1 MFISEAHTRVITL
14 RTVAGLEVEV
24 MPYGATIKSIKI
36 KGQEVCLTYPRV
48 EQYLDNPFY
57 VGSTIGRYAN
67 RIANGRFTLHNQDYC
82 LTKGNQQHALHGGVG
97 GFSHQLWDC
106 NEFSET
112 YCLLTLTSADGDA
125 GFPGNLQV
133 KLKIAVTEL
142 SVTLEFTAISDQDTI
157 INLTNHSYFNFNKDK
172 SSLNAHWLTIA
183 ADAYLPI
190 SSSGI
195 PLGHPHAVVD
205 TDFDFSQPKELTRC
219 FDSVDPQ
226 FLTAGGYDHF
236 YIFAAKRDLKQAVA
250 QLVSTESGL
259 GVRLFTT
266 QPGLQFYS
274 GNFLDTPFIARS
286 GLCLEAQHWP
296 DAPNQRAF
304 PSAVLT
310 AHKTYNRTIEYEFF
324 ELKQEHKL

>member
-1 MFISEAHTRVITL
+1 MFVSESHTRIITL
-14 RTVAGLEVEV
+14 STAAGLKIEV
-24 MPYGATIKSIKI
+24 MPFGATIKSIKI
-36 KGQEVCLTYPRV
+36 KGHEVCLTYPSLQ
-48 EQYLDNPFY
+48 QYLDNPFY
-57 VGSTIGRYAN
+57 LGSSIGRYAN
-67 RIANGRFTLHNQDYC
+67 RIANGRFSLHNQDYY
-82 LTKGNQQHALHGGVG
+82 LTKGDQQHALHGGAV

-106 NEFSET
+106 VEFSET

-157 INLTNHSYFNFNKDK
+157 INLTNHSYFNLNKDK

-195 PLGHPHAVVD
+195 PLGYSNAVVD

-236 YIFAAKRDLKQAVA
+236 YIFAPNRDLKQAVA

-274 GNFLDTPFIARS
+274 GNFLGTPFIARS

-296 DAPNQRAF
+296 DAPNQHTF
-304 PSAVLT
+304 PSAVIT
-310 AHKTYNRTIEYEFF
+310 AHETYERTIQYEFF
-324 ELKQEHKL
+324 EL